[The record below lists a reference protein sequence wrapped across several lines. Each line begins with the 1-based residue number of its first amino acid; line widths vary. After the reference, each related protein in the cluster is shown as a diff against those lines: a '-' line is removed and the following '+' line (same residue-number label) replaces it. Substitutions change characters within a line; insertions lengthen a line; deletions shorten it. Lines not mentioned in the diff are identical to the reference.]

1 METQNTAAVFDLLKV
16 KGELKEKVYRNT
28 VDGFNLICGAAE
40 YLARQC
46 PYQEEHLKVE
56 YLQQSPF
63 ESELFFAG
71 DALIFVMHTNI
82 FEFSRDHEVM
92 RTPYIR
98 EDKERSYCGIIH
110 IYNFLSDSFKY
121 NRYNDLGYLIGR
133 IFINKDM
140 HYFIDGKREVGILY
154 PNFGTET
161 LDKDAALRI
170 VIGAMS
176 YAINF
181 DLLTPPFDEIKI
193 VSAGAIRDYSES
205 SRLVTAKR
213 LGFRFQADKD

>member
-1 METQNTAAVFDLLKV
+1 MEQQDTSALFELLKI

-28 VDGFNLICGAAE
+28 QEAFTLICRAAE
-40 YLARQC
+40 KIAREC
-46 PYQEEHLKVE
+46 PYNEEHLKVE
-56 YLQQSPF
+56 FMRQSAL

-71 DALIFVMHTNI
+71 DALIFLMHTNI

-92 RTPYIR
+92 RMPYIR
-98 EDKERSYCGIIH
+98 EDKERSYCGVIH

-133 IFINKDM
+133 IFVNKDM

-154 PNFGTET
+154 PSFGTEV
-161 LDKDAALRI
+161 LDEDAALRI
-170 VIGAMS
+170 VSGAMA

-181 DLLTPPFDEIKI
+181 DLLTPPFDEVKI
-193 VSAGAIRDYSES
+193 VNAGAVRDYSES
-205 SRLVTAKR
+205 SRMITAKR

>member
-1 METQNTAAVFDLLKV
+1 MNPEDITPLFELLKN

-28 VDGFNLICGAAE
+28 IEAFNLICKAAE
-40 YLARQC
+40 NIAKQC
-46 PYQEEHLKVE
+46 PYPEEHLKVE
-56 YLQQSPF
+56 YQRQSPL

-71 DALIFVMHTNI
+71 DALIFIMHTNI

-92 RTPYIR
+92 RVPYIR
-98 EDKERSYCGIIH
+98 EDKDRSYCGVIH

-154 PNFGTET
+154 PNFGTEV
-161 LDKDAALRI
+161 LDENAAFRI
-170 VIGAMS
+170 VSGAMS

-181 DLLTPPFDEIKI
+181 DLLTPPFDEVKI
-193 VSAGAIRDYSES
+193 VNAGAIRDYSES

-213 LGFRFQADKD
+213 LGFRFQADRD

>member
-1 METQNTAAVFDLLKV
+1 MNPEEITPLFDLLKT

-28 VDGFNLICGAAE
+28 VEAFNHICRAAE
-40 YLARQC
+40 NIARQC
-46 PYQEEHLKVE
+46 PFQEEHLKIE
-56 YLQQSPF
+56 FLRQSAL

-92 RTPYIR
+92 RMPYIR
-98 EDKERSYCGIIH
+98 EDKDRSYCGVVH

-154 PNFGTET
+154 PNFGTEI
-161 LDKDAALRI
+161 LDEDAAYRI
-170 VIGAMS
+170 VSGAMT

-181 DLLTPPFDEIKI
+181 DLLTPPFDEVKI
-193 VSAGAIRDYSES
+193 VNAGAIRDYSES

-213 LGFRFQADKD
+213 LGFRFQADRD

>member
-1 METQNTAAVFDLLKV
+1 MENQDTGTLFELLKT

-28 VDGFNLICGAAE
+28 LEAFSLICNAAE
-40 YLARQC
+40 AIARQC
-46 PYQEEHLKVE
+46 PFKEEHLKVE
-56 YLQQSPF
+56 FLRQSAF

-71 DALIFVMHTNI
+71 DALVFLMHSNI

-98 EDKERSYCGIIH
+98 EDKNRSYCGVIH

-121 NRYNDLGYLIGR
+121 NRLNDLGYLIGR
-133 IFINKDM
+133 IFVNKDM

-154 PNFGTET
+154 PSFGTEV
-161 LDKDAALRI
+161 LDADAAFRI
-170 VIGAMS
+170 VNGAMT

-181 DLLTPPFDEIKI
+181 DLLTPPFDEVKI
-193 VSAGAIRDYSES
+193 VNAGAIRDYSES